1 MENNFVVA
9 NDIVNQLK
17 ERQLISLDE
26 DTLVSKIANGTI
38 KENDWKLIFE
48 QQILNKVQITE
59 DEVI

>member
-9 NDIVNQLK
+9 NDIVSQLK

-26 DTLVSKIANGTI
+26 VTLVNKIANGTI

-48 QQILNKVQITE
+48 QQILNNE
-59 DEVI
+59 NLANDEVI